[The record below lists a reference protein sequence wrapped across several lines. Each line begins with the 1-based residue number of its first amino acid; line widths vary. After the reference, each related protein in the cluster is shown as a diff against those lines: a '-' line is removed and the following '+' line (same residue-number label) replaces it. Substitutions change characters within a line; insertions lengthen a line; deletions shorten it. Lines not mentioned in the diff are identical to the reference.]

1 MSLTPLLRLEYEITY
16 VWKYCVDTANFIC
29 IRENL
34 NWRKWHKSFA
44 ACSKLVFFPFQ
55 VDELQNTIEEEQRSL
70 VEEMKNV
77 VDDHNKSGVE
87 DATMGAEAMA
97 VD

>member
-1 MSLTPLLRLEYEITY
+1 MS
-16 VWKYCVDTANFIC
+16 
-29 IRENL
+29 
-34 NWRKWHKSFA
+34 
-44 ACSKLVFFPFQ
+44 FFFGFQ

-70 VEEMKNV
+70 VEEIRNV

-87 DATMGAEAMA
+87 DATVGPEAMA